1 VAKETALLIVDVQ
14 EGMFRIEPPVHRG
27 KELLETIR
35 ELLVRARKAG
45 APVIYVQHDGEEPEH
60 PLRPSG
66 PGWPIHSAVTP
77 LPGEPVIRKK
87 HSDSFQGTRL
97 QEDLAARG
105 IRRVV
110 VSGIQSDYCVDTTCR
125 RAFSLGYE
133 VILAADA
140 HSTWDDSACSAAQII
155 AHHNEVLSNGF
166 ATVQPAREV
175 NCEAENQ
182 RRSS

>member
-66 PGWPIHSAVTP
+66 PGWPIHSAITP

-87 HSDSFQGTRL
+87 HSDSFHALDCRKTLPRAG
-97 QEDLAARG
+97 
-105 IRRVV
+105 
-110 VSGIQSDYCVDTTCR
+110 SG
-125 RAFSLGYE
+125 A
-133 VILAADA
+133 
-140 HSTWDDSACSAAQII
+140 WW
-155 AHHNEVLSNGF
+155 
-166 ATVQPAREV
+166 
-175 NCEAENQ
+175 
-182 RRSS
+182 